1 MLFLSGSYLWLLWA
15 VVIVIF
21 LVIESLTV
29 GLQAVWY
36 AIGALAALVA
46 SLFQLAPWIQLV
58 LFLCGAVVQIIV
70 TPPIP
75 SHFSPVP
82 DFSFRA
88 SPLAGMT
95 GVAQTEIPSDVP
107 GSIEIGG
114 KIFPA
119 VVEEGTE
126 AIPSGA
132 AVVVIGL
139 GDECLVVSRQPDE
152 AETKE

>member
-1 MLFLSGSYLWLLWA
+1 MLFLSGTYLWLFWA

-29 GLQAVWY
+29 GLQAIWY

-46 SLFQLAPWIQLV
+46 SLFHLAPWIQLI

-75 SHFSPVP
+75 SHFSPIP
-82 DFSFRA
+82 DFSFRT

-114 KIFPA
+114 KLFPA
-119 VVEEGTE
+119 VVEEGADT
-126 AIPSGA
+126 IPSGSE
-132 AVVVIGL
+132 VVVIGW
-139 GDECLVVSRQPDE
+139 GDETLVVSKQ
-152 AETKE
+152 AKE